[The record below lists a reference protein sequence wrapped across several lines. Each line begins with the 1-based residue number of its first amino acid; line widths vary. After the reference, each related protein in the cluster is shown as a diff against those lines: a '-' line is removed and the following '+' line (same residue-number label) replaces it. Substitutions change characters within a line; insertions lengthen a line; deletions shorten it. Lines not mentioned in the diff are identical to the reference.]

1 MHTRDHVFLT
11 ADHRSGAST
20 MKERQALQNLV
31 GPHESQ
37 GLMHALQRGATRRDI
52 LAMLVAGGMQATLA
66 GGLAATALSAHAQT
80 PKRGG
85 KIRVAGATAA
95 ATDTLDPAK
104 QSNQTDY
111 SRGNMVYNGLTSLD
125 GSLTPQPAL
134 AESFTTKD
142 AKTWVFALR
151 KGVNFHDGKPL
162 TPADVVFSVLRHKD
176 PATASKAKVL
186 ADQIESVKASGP
198 NEVTIVLAAPN
209 ADLPVILG
217 TFHFHIVKDGTTDF
231 NAGIGTGPYKLK
243 EFKPGVRS
251 VVVRNENYWKP
262 GKPYLDE
269 IEFVGIG
276 DESAR
281 VNALLSGGM
290 DMVGSVNPRSVARVT
305 GTPGFAVFKTQS
317 GQYSDLIMRKD
328 MGPGANPDFV
338 LAMKHLF
345 DREQM
350 RKTIALDQAVLGN
363 DQPVDPTN
371 RFHFA
376 GLPQRPFDPEKAK
389 FHLKKSGI
397 TGAVPVVASPAALY
411 SVEMALVLQQSAKDI
426 GLELDVK
433 RMPADGYWSNHWLN
447 SPVGFGNVNPRPS
460 ADVLLTQFFKS
471 DAAWNESRWKSQK
484 FDQLLVAARAETDLA
499 KRKQMYAD
507 MQTLIHTEA
516 GIGIP
521 MFLASIDG
529 HTTKL
534 KGLSPIPLG
543 GLMGYNFAENVWL
556 DA

>member
-1 MHTRDHVFLT
+1 M
-11 ADHRSGAST
+11 S
-20 MKERQALQNLV
+20 ERQKLEHFV
-31 GPHESQ
+31 GPIESQ
-37 GLMHALQRGATRRDI
+37 RLMGALQRGATRRDI
-52 LAMLVAGGMQATLA
+52 LRMLAAGGMQVTLA
-66 GGLAATALSAHAQT
+66 GSLATTALTAHAQT

-85 KIRVAGATAA
+85 KLRVAGATAA

-111 SRGNMVYNGLTSLD
+111 SRCNMLYNGLTWLD

-134 AESFTTKD
+134 AETFTTKD
-142 AKTWVFALR
+142 AKTWVFTLR

-162 TPADVVFSVLRHKD
+162 TPADVVFSIGRHKD

-186 ADQIESVKASGP
+186 ADQIESVKATGP
-198 NEVTIVLAAPN
+198 SEVTMVLTTPN

-217 TFHFHIVKDGTTDF
+217 TFHFHIVKEGTTDF
-231 NAGIGTGPYKLK
+231 ATGIGTGPFKLK

-251 VVVRNENYWKP
+251 VVVRNDSYWKP
-262 GKPYLDE
+262 GRPYLDE

-290 DMVGSVNPRSVARVT
+290 DLVGSVNPRSVARVA
-305 GTPGFAVFKTQS
+305 GTAGYAVFKTQS
-317 GQYSDLIMRKD
+317 GQYSDLIMRLD
-328 MGPGANPDFV
+328 MAPGSNPDFV

-350 RKTIALDQAVLGN
+350 RKTIALEQAVVAN
-363 DQPVDPTN
+363 DQPIDPTN
-371 RFHFA
+371 RFFFP

-389 FHLKKSGI
+389 FHFQKSGV
-397 TGAVPVVASPAALY
+397 TGPIPVVASPAALY
-411 SVEMALVLQQSAKDI
+411 SVETALVMQQTAKSI
-426 GLELDVK
+426 GVDLDVK

-447 SPVGFGNVNPRPS
+447 SAVGFGNINPRPS
-460 ADVLLTQFFKS
+460 ADILLTQFFKS
-471 DAAWNESRWKSQK
+471 DAQWNESRWKNPK

-499 KRKQMYAD
+499 RRKQMYAD
-507 MQTLIHTEA
+507 MQVMIHNES

-521 MFLASIDG
+521 LFLASLDG
-529 HTTKL
+529 HSTKL

-543 GLMGYNFAENVWL
+543 GLMGYNFAEHVWF

>member
-1 MHTRDHVFLT
+1 MSDRKLFDT
-11 ADHRSGAST
+11 
-20 MKERQALQNLV
+20 LV
-31 GPHESQ
+31 GPQESQ
-37 GLMHALQRGATRRDI
+37 QLFGALRRGVTRREI
-52 LAMLVAGGMQATLA
+52 LKMLTAGGMQATLA
-66 GGLAATALSAHAQT
+66 GSLATTGMSVHAQT

-85 KIRVAGATAA
+85 KLRVAGATAA

-111 SRGNMVYNGLTSLD
+111 SRGCMLYNGLTVLD

-142 AKTWVFALR
+142 AKTWVFTLR
-151 KGVNFHDGKPL
+151 KGVTFHDGKAL
-162 TPADVVFSVLRHKD
+162 TPADVVYSISRHKD

-186 ADQIESVKASGP
+186 ADQIESVKATGP
-198 NEVTIVLAAPN
+198 NEVTIALTSPN

-217 TFHFHIVKDGTTDF
+217 TFHFHIVKEGTTDF
-231 NAGIGTGPYKLK
+231 AAGIGTGPYKLK

-251 VVVRNENYWKP
+251 VVVRNESYWKP

-290 DMVGSVNPRSVARVT
+290 DLVASVNPRSIARIT
-305 GTPGFAVFKTQS
+305 DTPGFAVLKTQS

-328 MGPGANPDFV
+328 IGPGTNPDFI
-338 LAMKHLF
+338 LGMKYLF

-350 RKTIALDQAVLGN
+350 KKTIALDQAVVAN

-371 RFHFA
+371 RFYFA

-389 FHLKKSGI
+389 FHLKKSGVA
-397 TGAVPVVASPAALY
+397 GPVPVVASPAALY
-411 SVEMALVLQQSAKDI
+411 SVEMALVMQQTAKGI

-460 ADVLLTQFFKS
+460 VDILLTQFFKS
-471 DAAWNESRWKSQK
+471 DAQWNESRYKSDK
-484 FDQLLVAARAETDLA
+484 FDQLLVAARSEVDNA

-507 MQTLIHTEA
+507 LQTMIRDDA

-521 MFLASIDG
+521 IFLASLDG
-529 HTTKL
+529 HTAKL
-534 KGLSPIPLG
+534 KGLSPIPVG

-556 DA
+556 EA

>member
-1 MHTRDHVFLT
+1 MSDSHKQF
-11 ADHRSGAST
+11 
-20 MKERQALQNLV
+20 ENLV
-31 GPHESQ
+31 GPSESMRVMES
-37 GLMHALQRGATRRDI
+37 LKRGASRRDV
-52 LAMLVAGGMQATLA
+52 LAMLMACGMQAGAA
-66 GGLAATALSAHAQT
+66 GGLASLATSAHAQT

-85 KIRVAGATAA
+85 RIRVAGATAA

-111 SRGNMVYNGLTSLD
+111 SRGSMIYNGLTSLD

-134 AESFTTKD
+134 AESFTTQD
-142 AKTWVFALR
+142 AKTWVFTLR
-151 KGVNFHDGKPL
+151 KGVVFHDGKAL
-162 TPADVVFSVLRHKD
+162 SPADVVFSILRHKD

-186 ADQIESVKASGP
+186 ADQIETVRASGP
-198 NEVTIVLAAPN
+198 NEVTMVLSAPN

-217 TFHFHIVKDGTTDF
+217 TFHFCIVKDGTTDF

-251 VVVRNENYWKP
+251 LVVRNEAYWKP

-276 DESAR
+276 DETAR

-290 DMVGSVNPRSVARVT
+290 DLVASVNPRSVARVK
-305 GTPGFAVFKTQS
+305 GTPGYAIFTTQS

-328 MGPGANPDFV
+328 MGPGMSPDFAM
-338 LAMKHLF
+338 AMKYLF

-350 RKTIALDQAVLGN
+350 KKTIALDYAVLGN
-363 DQPVDPTN
+363 DQPIDPTN
-371 RFHFA
+371 RFHFKD
-376 GLPQRPFDPEKAK
+376 LPQRGFDLDKAK
-389 FHLKKSGI
+389 FHLQKSGV
-397 TGAVPVVASPAALY
+397 TGKIPMVVSPAAMY
-411 SVEMALVLQQSAKDI
+411 SVEIALLLQQAGQRI
-426 GLELDVK
+426 GLDIDVK

-460 ADVLLTQFFKS
+460 ADTILTQFFKS
-471 DAAWNESRWKSQK
+471 DAAWNESRWKSAQ
-484 FDQLLVAARAETDLA
+484 FDQLLLASRAETDLP

-507 MQTLIHTEA
+507 MQTMIHNEA

-521 MFLASIDG
+521 LFLASIDG
-529 HTTKL
+529 HSTKL

-543 GLMGYNFAENVWL
+543 GLMGYSFAEHVWL

>member
-1 MHTRDHVFLT
+1 MSDSHKQF
-11 ADHRSGAST
+11 
-20 MKERQALQNLV
+20 ENLV
-31 GPHESQ
+31 GPSESMRVMES
-37 GLMHALQRGATRRDI
+37 LKRGASRRDV
-52 LAMLVAGGMQATLA
+52 LTMLMACGMQAGAA
-66 GGLAATALSAHAQT
+66 GGLASLATSAHAQT

-85 KIRVAGATAA
+85 RIRVAGATAA

-111 SRGNMVYNGLTSLD
+111 SRGSMIYNGLTSLD

-134 AESFTTKD
+134 AESFTTQD
-142 AKTWVFALR
+142 AKTWVFTLR
-151 KGVNFHDGKPL
+151 KGVVFHDGKAL
-162 TPADVVFSVLRHKD
+162 SPADVVFSILRHKD

-186 ADQIESVKASGP
+186 ADQIETVRASGP
-198 NEVTIVLAAPN
+198 NEVTMVLSAPN

-251 VVVRNENYWKP
+251 LVVRNDAYWKP

-281 VNALLSGGM
+281 VNALLSGGL
-290 DMVGSVNPRSVARVT
+290 DLAGVINPRSVARVKS
-305 GTPGFAVFKTQS
+305 TPGYAIFTTQS

-328 MGPGANPDFV
+328 MGPGMSPDFAQ
-338 LAMKHLF
+338 AMKYLF

-350 RKTIALDQAVLGN
+350 KKTIALDYAVLGN
-363 DQPVDPTN
+363 DQPIDPTN
-371 RFHFA
+371 RFHFKD
-376 GLPQRPFDPEKAK
+376 LPQRSFDLDKAK
-389 FHLKKSGI
+389 FHLQKSGV
-397 TGAVPVVASPAALY
+397 TGKIPMVVSPAAMY
-411 SVEMALVLQQSAKDI
+411 SVEIALLLQQAGQRI
-426 GLELDVK
+426 GLDIDVK

-460 ADVLLTQFFKS
+460 ADTILTQFFKS
-471 DAAWNESRWKSQK
+471 DAAWNESRWKSAQ
-484 FDQLLVAARAETDLA
+484 FDQLLLASRAETDLP

-507 MQTLIHTEA
+507 MQTMIHNEA

-521 MFLASIDG
+521 LFLASIDG
-529 HTTKL
+529 HSTKL

-543 GLMGYNFAENVWL
+543 GLMGYSFAEHVWL